1 MNVERPRIVI
11 GLPVYNGEKYL
22 RYAIESIL
30 GQTFSDFRLLI
41 SDNASTDATSDI
53 CREYAKSDRR
63 IVYHRQSK
71 NIGGAANFNYVFQ
84 PESSPYFK
92 WAAHDDII
100 KADFLRACVDRLDRE
115 PMLAIAHSRS
125 YKIDEQGNKVGTYD
139 RDLRMNGLRPRD
151 RFWRVL
157 WAGHF
162 TEVFGV
168 MRADLVA
175 KTQLFRNYV
184 GSDRNFLMDMLL
196 QGDLGYVEEHLFC
209 RRDSADCLSHSISQN
224 KNTRLQWFGTNAQ
237 KMDRLVG
244 LIKFKDYCASIVRMP
259 IGLGDR
265 LACLRML
272 AEWGIRRG
280 IESGTGSGERYREK
294 LLAQST
300 TLKF

>member
-1 MNVERPRIVI
+1 MNFDKTHLVI

-41 SDNASTDATSDI
+41 SDNASTDSTSEI
-53 CREYAKSDRR
+53 CREYAKGDRR
-63 IVYHRQSK
+63 ITYYRQSE

-92 WAAHDDII
+92 WAAHDDVLETN
-100 KADFLRACVDRLDRE
+100 FLRACIDRLERE
-115 PMLAIAHSRS
+115 PQLAIAHSRS
-125 YKIDEQGNKVGTYD
+125 YKIDEQGKKVGTYD

-175 KTQLFRNYV
+175 KTQLFQSYV
-184 GSDRNFLMDMLL
+184 GSDRNFLMDLLL
-196 QGDLGYVEEHLFC
+196 QGDIGYVEEHLFC
-209 RRDSADCLSHSISQN
+209 RRDSDDCLSHSISQN
-224 KNTRLQWFGTNAQ
+224 KNTRQQWFGTNA
-237 KMDRLVG
+237 KKIDRLVG
-244 LIKFKDYCASIVRMP
+244 LVKFKDYCASILRMP
-259 IGLGDR
+259 IALDER

-280 IESGTGSGERYREK
+280 IESGTRSGERYREK

-300 TLKF
+300 NLNF

>member
-1 MNVERPRIVI
+1 MNFKKTRLVI

-22 RYAIESIL
+22 RDAIESIL

-41 SDNASTDATSDI
+41 SDNASNDSTSEI

-63 IVYHRQSK
+63 IVYYRQSE

-92 WAAHDDII
+92 WAAHDDVLE
-100 KADFLRACVDRLDRE
+100 ADFLRACVDRLDRE
-115 PMLAIAHSRS
+115 PALAIAHSRS
-125 YKIDEQGNKVGTYD
+125 YKIDERGNKIGTYD
-139 RDLRMNGLRPRD
+139 RDLRMSGLRPRD

-168 MRADLVA
+168 MRADFVA
-175 KTQLFRNYV
+175 KTKLFQNYV

-209 RRDSADCLSHSISQN
+209 RRDSDDCLSHSISQD
-224 KNTRLQWFGTNAQ
+224 KNTRLQWFGTSAQ
-237 KMDRLVG
+237 KMDRIVG
-244 LIKFKDYCASIVRMP
+244 LVKFKDYCASVLKMP
-259 IGLGDR
+259 IRFGDR
-265 LACLRML
+265 LACLKML

-300 TLKF
+300 NLNF